1 MSVNESFD
9 EYYSELVPNQ
19 SSRAVKLWYWLNNRA
34 APVFGWPVFLIT
46 MLIAWLPSRAAD
58 VNEWLVLGDYGGNMG
73 FMGPGSVLL
82 TWILLGWRRTR
93 SPAAGRWARIF
104 QVTAYLI
111 VSLLVGTV
119 LLTQLLVGWIPGPIR
134 LFQVFFTGNYSSLVA
149 VSSTELFN
157 LIGRVT
163 RWWAG
168 VAAGGATQD
177 DLVFA
182 GIAGAAVW
190 SVGLCT
196 AWLVRRTRR
205 GFLASLPSL
214 WLLLQTL
221 LYGSAG
227 RTLMVTGLILAIL
240 LHILLDQHRLFE
252 RWRRDRIGYGDGLL
266 IDRLVVISICTGI
279 IMVVAS
285 LFPSIRLE
293 GIASRYYQLYRP
305 VNERVEGFGQR
316 LFPDLKAT
324 SRFRGSTLAKGLP
337 NSFLLGSGPELSQN
351 VVMRV
356 RTDDVMAFEPE
367 ILEDVPV
374 TGHYM
379 RGGTLSSY
387 DGLGWQNP
395 TPLEFLHVE
404 ANQMVSD
411 LLATESLNIVDGE
424 PILPRGRKLLTQDI
438 FLAFGSRALYAA
450 SEPISFSVDYRIEQR
465 SRGDQSSIWGD
476 QGQVHRSY
484 TVLSAIPAVNE
495 LALLE
500 EEPMVIEAATEVDN
514 DESSNWLTEHL
525 MLPDTIT
532 DRTREQAERLTAG
545 LNSPFEKAQAIETY
559 LRTFEYD
566 LSVPRPPSEIADVA
580 DYFMFELQRGYCDYY
595 ATAFVVLARLVG
607 LPARFATGFAP
618 GQWNASD
625 GMWVITEAEA
635 HSWPEVYFPSYGW
648 IPFEPTAGRTQISR
662 IGVGPEVEFSSQV
675 QRAPVTESVS
685 APEADSGLSWQMGL
699 WLIPVLALAWGA
711 RQLLSRLRYRQ
722 SDPWQAI
729 LQWGE
734 RVGRPLR
741 NGETVLEYG
750 QSLAQY
756 VVEKHQFKNQDVG
769 RTAAREIE
777 AIANEISDSTYGLV
791 QHRARAIGQIEQR
804 WDLLR
809 GYLRLLR

>member
-58 VNEWLVLGDYGGNMG
+58 VNEWLVLGDYGGNIG

>member
-58 VNEWLVLGDYGGNMG
+58 VNEWLVLGDYGGNIG

-82 TWILLGWRRTR
+82 TWILLGWRRTK